1 MKTIVVVDN
10 NWGIGKRGNLL
21 FRLKKDM
28 AFFRA
33 TTLNKT
39 VVMGANTYRSFPNG
53 ALPDRV
59 NIVLDDSGK
68 RYPDAESVTTLAELD
83 NTLADVDSNDVFVI
97 GGASVYKLLLD
108 RCDEAFVTKVNAD
121 GGAEL
126 FFPDLDALP
135 DWEQVYCSEPT
146 DDNGYSVCFCRY
158 VNRAL
163 TRKES

>member
-68 RYPDAESVTTLAELD
+68 RYLDAESVTTLAELD
-83 NTLADVDSNDVFVI
+83 NALADVDSNDVFVI

-108 RCDEAFVTKVNAD
+108 RCGTVFSRFGRVTRL
-121 GGAEL
+121 GAGLLQRAYRRQWLLRLFLPIRQPRFDAQGEL
-126 FFPDLDALP
+126 A
-135 DWEQVYCSEPT
+135 
-146 DDNGYSVCFCRY
+146 
-158 VNRAL
+158 
-163 TRKES
+163 